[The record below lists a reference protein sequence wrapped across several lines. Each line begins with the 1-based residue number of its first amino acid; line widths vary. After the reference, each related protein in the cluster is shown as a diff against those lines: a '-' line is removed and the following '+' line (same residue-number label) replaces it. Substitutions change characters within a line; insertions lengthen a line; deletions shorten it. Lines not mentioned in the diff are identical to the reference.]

1 MILRDLYTTKIDRM
15 KTTAY
20 KNYMFRTFGVLIADD
35 ISGMEIK
42 GFIIK
47 DIWYKI
53 YLPVIEDGMIKS
65 FRHCDMEYIGEYPSI
80 TDTKKRIKELIKAFP
95 DRFIQFNTIMKGG
108 D

>member
-20 KNYMFRTFGVLIADD
+20 KNYMFRTFGVMIEDD
-35 ISGMEIK
+35 IAGMEIK

-53 YLPVIEDGMIKS
+53 YLPVIEDGQIKS
-65 FRHCDMEYIGEYPSI
+65 FLIKNMEYIGEYPSI
-80 TDTKKRIKELIKAFP
+80 TDTKKRIKELIKEFP
-95 DRFIQFNTIMKGG
+95 DRFIQFNTIMKGA
-108 D
+108 